1 MRACIRLTVLALIV
15 YGNSTFPQAQDAQAA
30 NDISKIEVGI
40 SFEGADAGPHKI
52 GEMVAGNLLI
62 SYKNVP
68 SGVSLY
74 LAVHPLRGNAL
85 VTPEGATIAPI
96 ELNLNLTATLQTDSD
111 GGVFQIGRANYPAE
125 LLIPTSKLEA
135 LASKVW
141 DSESVKAISA
151 AFGPQGLRLV
161 LGFLASLGRGG
172 DGHEQA
178 YFSFMLPK
186 LEHPYDS
193 VLITPMLLSYETNG
207 EQRILF
213 RSGQMHSLKLSVT
226 SN

>member
-1 MRACIRLTVLALIV
+1 MRSSWLIILALIAF
-15 YGNSTFPQAQDAQAA
+15 GHPAFPQAKDAQTG
-30 NDISKIEVGI
+30 DDVSKIEVAI
-40 SFEGADAGPHKI
+40 SFDGADAGPHKI
-52 GEMVAGNLLI
+52 GEAIAGNLLI
-62 SYKNVP
+62 SYKSVP
-68 SGVSLY
+68 SGTSLY

-85 VTPEGATIAPI
+85 VTPVGVTIGPL

-111 GGVFQIGRANYPAE
+111 GGLFRIDKANYPAE
-125 LLIPTSKLEA
+125 LLIPTPKLEA

-161 LGFLASLGRGG
+161 VGFLSSLGRGG
-172 DGHEQA
+172 NGQEQA
-178 YFSFMLPK
+178 FFSFMLPK
-186 LEHPYDS
+186 LEYRYDG

-213 RSGQMHSLKLSVT
+213 RSGQMHSLKINVS